1 MVKGESQLEMI
12 ENFGVGIDLCNIERF
27 KQKTFLTNKSF
38 YKKIFTEKEISYCLK
53 YKNYYERFAGKF
65 ALKEALIKSI
75 SQKIHP
81 CKIETSHIKSKPMI
95 KLIGIKEKYQ
105 FCVSLSHENNFAIAI
120 VISEKIT

>member
-1 MVKGESQLEMI
+1 MI
-12 ENFGVGIDLCNIERF
+12 ENFGVGIDLSNIDRF
-27 KQKTFLTNKSF
+27 KKKTFQENKSF
-38 YKKIFTEKEISYCLK
+38 YRKIFTEKEISYCLK

-65 ALKEALIKSI
+65 AVKEALIKSI
-75 SQKIHP
+75 NQKIHP

>member
-1 MVKGESQLEMI
+1 MI
-12 ENFGVGIDLCNIERF
+12 ENFGIGIDLCNIERF
-27 KQKTFLTNKSF
+27 KQKTFETNKSF
-38 YKKIFTEKEISYCLK
+38 YKKIFTEKEITYCLK
-53 YKNYYERFAGKF
+53 YKNYHERFAGKF

-81 CKIETSHIKSKPMI
+81 CKIETSHVKSKPMI
-95 KLIGIKEKYQ
+95 KLIGIKENYQ